1 MKEKYLLIFN
11 LKKSKTM
18 KNLLKQSIVVLILTA
33 AIFTSCKKDDEK
45 VPTNIDKTELQA
57 LYDEA
62 LALHD
67 GAVEGTVAGQYAA
80 GSKATFKVV
89 IDAAKSVIDDE
100 YTSLETVAAIT
111 TQLTNAMD
119 VFITRKIQP
128 VSTEYLIA
136 QWLFNGD
143 ATDNSGNG
151 HDGELKSGHTNFFA
165 EGSALV
171 PALAT
176 DRFGNAQSAYY
187 FDKGANIE
195 VPYSSQLNPTS
206 ELSISVWIKM
216 ESQDNNDYIIS
227 LDRWIGYK
235 LNLQSEDKVY
245 YTIRKQ
251 TDPDTWEFVCD
262 DDSNPFT
269 VNANVW
275 THIAVSYSST
285 GIIKFFANGELVR
298 EIADRGVTGAL
309 MTVTKNLVIGQQLP
323 TADYLV
329 EEPNATDGY
338 FKGTMDDIRLY
349 NKALTDAEALSI
361 YTLENAEAQ

>member
-1 MKEKYLLIFN
+1 MKK
-11 LKKSKTM
+11 
-18 KNLLKQSIVVLILTA
+18 LLKQSVIVLILTA
-33 AIFTSCKKDDEK
+33 VIFAGCKKDEEK

-57 LYDEA
+57 LYNEA
-62 LALHD
+62 IALHD
-67 GAVEGTVAGQYAA
+67 GAVEGTTPGQYAT

-89 IDAAKSVIDDE
+89 IDAAKAVIDDQ
-100 YTSLETVAAIT
+100 YTDLATVAAIT
-111 TQLTNAMD
+111 TQLSTAME
-119 VFITRKIQP
+119 VFKSKQIQP

-143 ATDNSGNG
+143 ATDASGNG
-151 HDGELKSGHTNFFA
+151 HDGELKSGHTNFYA
-165 EGSALV
+165 ANSPVLPVLV
-171 PALAT
+171 A
-176 DRFGNAQSAYY
+176 DRFGNAESAYY

-195 VPYSSQLNPTS
+195 VPYSSDLNPTS

-269 VNANVW
+269 VSENVW
-275 THIAVSYSST
+275 TNIIVSYGSA
-285 GIIKFFANGELVR
+285 GVIKFFANGEKVR
-298 EIADRGVTGAL
+298 EITDRGVTGGL
-309 MTVTKNLVIGQQLP
+309 MQVTKNLCIGQQLP
-323 TADYLV
+323 TDDYIT
-329 EEPNATDGY
+329 EEPEATDGY
-338 FKGTMDDIRLY
+338 FKGYIDDIRLY

-361 YTLENAEAQ
+361 YTLENSEAQ

>member
-1 MKEKYLLIFN
+1 MKKLVKLSVVALII
-11 LKKSKTM
+11 T
-18 KNLLKQSIVVLILTA
+18 T
-33 AIFTSCKKDDEK
+33 AIFMGCKKEEEPE
-45 VPTNIDKTELQA
+45 PTNVDKTELQA

-67 GAVEGTVAGQYAA
+67 GAVEGTNAGQYAA
-80 GSKATFKVV
+80 GSKAAFKAV
-89 IDAAKSVIDDE
+89 IDAAKTVLDDD
-100 YTSLETVAAIT
+100 YTTEATVAAMV
-111 TQLTNAMD
+111 TQLSTAME
-119 VFITRKIQP
+119 VFKSMQIQP

-143 ATDNSGNG
+143 ATDASGNG
-151 HDGELKSGHTNFFA
+151 HDGELKSGHTNFYTA
-165 EGSALV
+165 GSPVV
-171 PALAT
+171 PVLAA
-176 DRFGNAQSAYY
+176 DRFGNAESAYY

-269 VNANVW
+269 VKENVW
-275 THIAVSYSST
+275 TNIIVSYGSA
-285 GIIKFFANGELVR
+285 GVIKFFADGVKVR
-298 EIADRGVTGAL
+298 EITDRGVTGDL
-309 MTVTKNLVIGQQLP
+309 MTVTKNLCIGQQLP
-323 TADYLV
+323 TADYIA
-329 EEPNATDGY
+329 EEAGATDGF
-338 FKGTMDDIRLY
+338 FKGTMDDIRMY

-361 YTLENAEAQ
+361 YTMENSEAQ

>member
-1 MKEKYLLIFN
+1 
-11 LKKSKTM
+11 M
-18 KNLLKQSIVVLILTA
+18 KNLLKLSVAVFIITA
-33 AIFTSCKKDDEK
+33 ALFTSCKKDDDEK
-45 VPTNIDKTELQA
+45 QPTNIDKTELQA

-67 GAVEGTVAGQYAA
+67 GAVEGTSAGQYAA
-80 GSKATFKVV
+80 GSKADFKIV
-89 IDAAKSVIDDE
+89 IDAAKTVLDDL
-100 YTSLETVAAIT
+100 YTTEATVAAMI
-111 TQLTNAMD
+111 TQLQTAMD
-119 VFITRKIQP
+119 VFITREIQP

-151 HDGELKSGHTNFFA
+151 HDGELKSGHTNFYTA
-165 EGSALV
+165 GSPVV
-171 PALAT
+171 PVLAA
-176 DRFGNAQSAYY
+176 DRFGNAESAYY

-195 VPYSSQLNPTS
+195 VPYSTQLNPAS

-251 TDPDTWEFVCD
+251 TAPDTWEFVCD

-269 VNANVW
+269 VNENDW
-275 THIAVSYSST
+275 TNIIVSYGSA
-285 GIIKFFANGELVR
+285 GVIKFFADGEKVR
-298 EIADRGVTGAL
+298 EISDRGVTGNL
-309 MTVTKNLVIGQQLP
+309 MQVTKNFVIGQQLP
-323 TADYLV
+323 TDDYIV
-329 EEPNATDGY
+329 EEPNATDGF
-338 FKGTMDDIRLY
+338 FKGTIDDIRLY

-361 YTLENAEAQ
+361 YTLENSEAQ